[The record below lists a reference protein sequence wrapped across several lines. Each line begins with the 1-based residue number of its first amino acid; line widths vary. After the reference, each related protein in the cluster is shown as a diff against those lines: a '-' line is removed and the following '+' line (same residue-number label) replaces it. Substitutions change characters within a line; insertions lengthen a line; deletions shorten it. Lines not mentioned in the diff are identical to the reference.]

1 MLKNNY
7 EIIGKR
13 NPIIVLKNEDKIF
26 KIQTI
31 GDPHLGRNYRN
42 NLKSRLGERE
52 EDIKNTFIN
61 LLNSDSDLVVIMGD
75 LLDKVVVTNEWL
87 DFTIR
92 AFEDAPLN
100 KQYIVLNGNHDE
112 VKDKSRISSFRLIE
126 RYFNTYQK
134 PNLSFVSDDVLFI
147 EKPFF
152 KTQLCFTNYD
162 SFKSLDEI
170 YQDSSDLIEE
180 GYEDYLKIAFGHF
193 EVESF
198 GSNKF
203 IDRLIPKIL
212 LNNFDLIVTGH
223 IHTPSFVRV
232 EDTPIL
238 VTGSMQPYAFGENI
252 PEDGN
257 IYIDINIKELKEILD
272 KDPNYFKYSNI
283 RIHYDKG
290 DDFLSSF
297 DCYSFSYKLNNSLEK
312 KKEILKDISTL
323 SFSSLFLDSLSQ
335 LKTTENEIYVNSL
348 ERVFMEKDYESN

>member
-13 NPIIVLKNEDKIF
+13 NPIIVLKNENKVF

-52 EDIKNTFIN
+52 EDIRNTFIS

-112 VKDKSRISSFRLIE
+112 VKDKGRISSFRLIE

-134 PNLSFVSDDVLFI
+134 PNLSFVSDDVLFL
-147 EKPFF
+147 EKTSF

-162 SFKSLDEI
+162 SFKSLDDL
-170 YQDSSDLIEE
+170 YSDIEDL
-180 GYEDYLKIAFGHF
+180 GDIREDYLKIAFGHF

-198 GSNKF
+198 GSDKF
-203 IDRLIPKIL
+203 IDRLLPNIL
-212 LNNFDLIVTGH
+212 LDNFDLIVTGH
-223 IHTPSFVRV
+223 IHTPSFTQVN
-232 EDTPIL
+232 DTKVL

-252 PEDGN
+252 PEDGDL
-257 IYIDINIKELKEILD
+257 YVDININDLKNILE
-272 KDPNYFKYSNI
+272 NNSEHFKNSNI
-283 RIHYDKG
+283 RIHYNKG
-290 DDFLSSF
+290 DEFLPSF
-297 DCYSFSYKLNNSLEK
+297 NCYSYSYKLNNSLER

-323 SFSSLFLDSLSQ
+323 SFSALFLDSLAQ
-335 LKTTENEIYVNSL
+335 LKNSDNEDYVNNL
-348 ERVFMEKDYESN
+348 ERTFMEKDYESN